1 MSATGRPRRPVHG
14 GIQVRGGKTCRG
26 CRATRSGSAT
36 GPASGARSGQL
47 GLSSVRPQAAWPHGH
62 VRQSIFAFPDLTRP
76 SAEQVENTIAAHENE
91 AGSC

>member
-14 GIQVRGGKTCRG
+14 GIQVRGGKACRG

-36 GPASGARSGQL
+36 GPASGQL
-47 GLSSVRPQAAWPHGH
+47 GLSSVRPHGH